1 MDEKFVAELIEDME
15 HMGRLLERCVRRLR
29 SQVSADALPAA
40 SASMV
45 EAPRVSGMR
54 DDIRAEIDRQRKA
67 IMAQVDEI
75 KAQAMQAA
83 TAAKGG
89 VSGAPM
95 TGLGAMGGVG
105 GGLSSEMMEE
115 LRRKLAEKTEKAEKP
130 EKDPT

>member
-1 MDEKFVAELIEDME
+1 MEKLFVVELIEDLE
-15 HMGRLLERCVRRLR
+15 HMGQLLDRCVRRLR
-29 SQVSADALPAA
+29 LLETGA
-40 SASMV
+40 
-45 EAPRVSGMR
+45 EAPTAKAVPPAVGVQN
-54 DDIRAEIDRQRKA
+54 DIRAEIDRQRKA

-83 TAAKGG
+83 TAAKGS

-115 LRRKLAEKTEKAEKP
+115 LRRKLAEKTDKIEKP
-130 EKDPT
+130 EEDKK